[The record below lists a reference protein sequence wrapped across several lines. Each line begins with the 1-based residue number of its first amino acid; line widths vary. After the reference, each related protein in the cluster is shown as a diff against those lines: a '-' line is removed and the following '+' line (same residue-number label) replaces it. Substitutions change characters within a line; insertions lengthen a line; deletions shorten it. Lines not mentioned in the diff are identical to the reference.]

1 MSTKAVARIESDKY
15 ENKTI
20 SMLLND
26 EIHLFKSVQEG
37 ELDAVRDEIGDRS
50 DDYLRVL
57 GIGNIT
63 GNAVQDAKYY
73 EVMSAGILSRLCI
86 SKGLDSELAFKMV
99 GYYIRII
106 DSASSVENILEISD
120 QMIIDFTGK
129 MDHMNRL
136 NCKSRVVSDSLGYIA
151 THICEP
157 ITLNDVADAIGLSPS
172 YLSRQF
178 AKETGTSI
186 SDYIR
191 ESKLKKAG
199 IMLRYTDH
207 SYAEISNMLGFSS
220 QSHFIRKFKEFYG
233 TTPKKYREQLSG
245 IKSMPGVDNKPPAY
259 SRILYDFDED

>member
-1 MSTKAVARIESDKY
+1 MRAEAADKIESDGY
-15 ENKTI
+15 EKKTL
-20 SMLLND
+20 SALLND
-26 EIHLFKSVQEG
+26 EIHLYKNVQEG
-37 ELDAVRDEIGDRS
+37 ELDAVQYEIENRS
-50 DDYLRVL
+50 DDYLRIL

-63 GNAVQDAKYY
+63 GNALQDAKYY
-73 EVMSAGILSRLCI
+73 EAMSVGILCRLCI
-86 SKGLDSELAFKMV
+86 AKGLDTELAFKM
-99 GYYIRII
+99 GCYYIRVI
-106 DSASSVENILEISD
+106 DSASSIENIVEISD

-129 MDHMNRL
+129 MDRMIRL
-136 NCKSRVVSDSLGYIA
+136 NCKSKVVSDSLGYIA

-178 AKETGTSI
+178 TKETGVSI

-207 SYAEISNMLGFSS
+207 SYAEISNILGFSS

-233 TTPKKYREQLSG
+233 TTPKKYREQLGG
-245 IKSMPGVDNKPPAY
+245 IRRMPGVDNKPPAY
-259 SRILYDFDED
+259 SRILYDADED